1 MRVTD
6 RLIEDAKKRARKPEP
21 EDEEMDEYMERRR
34 QSYLNENKGVFGDG
48 AFDDFNIQKSVFDR
62 TAIFRMGERDDLG

>member
-34 QSYLNENKGVFGDG
+34 QPYLNEKKAV
-48 AFDDFNIQKSVFDR
+48 FDDDTFGGFNTQKSVFDR
-62 TAIFRMGERDDLG
+62 TAIFRTGERDDGK